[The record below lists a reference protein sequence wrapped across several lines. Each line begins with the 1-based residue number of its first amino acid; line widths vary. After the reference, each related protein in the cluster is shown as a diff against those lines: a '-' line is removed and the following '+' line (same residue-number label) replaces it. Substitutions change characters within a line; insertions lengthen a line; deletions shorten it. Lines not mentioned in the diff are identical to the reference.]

1 MYTLKIYDTPLIK
14 FNMENKPTL
23 KIFDIFVVSNDT
35 AIFPEVLKKEA
46 TSDTVKEFLQQRIV
60 PKNRTFVKNIL

>member
-46 TSDTVKEFLQQRIV
+46 TSDTVK
-60 PKNRTFVKNIL
+60 